1 MRESHIEG
9 DVPLHDQ
16 QSIQTNKQQNTLSGV
31 VFVMGRR
38 GRMIGM
44 VHSHGQDT
52 VVEWCQTTDKLTA

>member
-1 MRESHIEG
+1 MFHCTTNIHS
-9 DVPLHDQ
+9 
-16 QSIQTNKQQNTLSGV
+16 NKQQNTLSGV